1 MVALPGSVLRAR
13 TAPVLGVVVAAGA
26 LAATF
31 HLAGLGSWGSR
42 KGIPSE
48 AAISRARPLW
58 PSRSGRFGP
67 TSTTSR

>member
-31 HLAGLGSWGSR
+31 HLAGLGSWG
-42 KGIPSE
+42 II
-48 AAISRARPLW
+48 AADVAEPALGLLL
-58 PSRSGRFGP
+58 GRRGGL
-67 TSTTSR
+67 